1 MTFEEARAA
10 FPVLERLAYLNA
22 GTNGPIARATA
33 EAMVAQTLVDLT
45 EGRAGMGYYAKTR
58 ELRERVRGQLA
69 GLIGVPAENV
79 ALTTSTT
86 NGCNIVLGG
95 LGLGPGDEVV
105 TTDEEHFGLLG
116 PLHVCGVRV
125 RVAATRGLVPADAL
139 DRLLDAVTPK
149 TRLLA
154 LSHVSWVTG
163 NELPIAA
170 LREQTGLPLLVDGAQ
185 SGGAIAVD
193 ATPYDYYT
201 VSGQKWPCGPDS
213 TGALYIRDVDSLRVC
228 APTYFSQA
236 SFDPDGAFDAVRGRK
251 AFRPRLHRRDAAR
264 RPRGCA
270 RRRARVAV
278 RARSRGRGPVP
289 GAPVR
294 ALRRGDGAR
303 PVDARLL
310 PPARRAGRGRRAP
323 GRARRDRPRDSGQ
336 WPRPRVVRLLDVG
349 RRPRATSGAR
359 RRLATARP
367 SSSAEPR
374 IAAITFAMCWS
385 RSSPSSSAP
394 A

>member
-1 MTFEEARAA
+1 MTTFEEARAA
-10 FPVLERLAYLNA
+10 FPVLARLAYLNA
-22 GTNGPIARATA
+22 GTNGPVARATA

-45 EGRAGMGYYAKTR
+45 EGRAGMSYFTATR

-69 GLIGVPAENV
+69 GLIRVPSENV

-86 NGCNIVLGG
+86 NGCNIVLAG
-95 LGLGPGDEVV
+95 LGLGPDDEVV

-116 PLHVCGVRV
+116 PLNVSGVRV
-125 RVAATRGLVPADAL
+125 RVAATRGLAPADAL

-213 TGALYIRDVDSLRVC
+213 TGALYIRDPDSLRVS
-228 APTYFSQA
+228 APTYFSQTR
-236 SFDPDGAFDAVRGRK
+236 FDPDGAFQPSDGAKRFDHGYIGATLLAGLGAALDAAPEWRFEHARETTARFRAVLAERFEVVTAPGQSTLVS
-251 AFRPRLHRRDAAR
+251 FRPHDEPAA
-264 RPRGCA
+264 
-270 RRRARVAV
+270 AV
-278 RARSRGRGPVP
+278 
-289 GAPVR
+289 
-294 ALRRGDGAR
+294 
-303 PVDARLL
+303 ARL
-310 PPARRAGRGRRAP
+310 AERAVIVREIP
-323 GRARRDRPRDSGQ
+323 GSGLIRVSCGYWTSDDDLDR
-336 WPRPRVVRLLDVG
+336 LIE
-349 RRPRATSGAR
+349 A
-359 RRLATARP
+359 LAA
-367 SSSAEPR
+367 
-374 IAAITFAMCWS
+374 
-385 RSSPSSSAP
+385 
-394 A
+394 